1 MPPKIPYF
9 PSLWELP
16 SLRMRPSCTATTEA
30 FGALISSTNCGA
42 ALAASDPLTASDAA
56 AVGEG
61 AGTEPGTDAAAAF
74 EPLVPA
80 EPAGTALAALAALEP
95 IFALPVTAFAFAV
108 ALEADVGSSE
118 PHATCLPVTGK
129 RASTRPVS
137 VAITDLG

>member
-1 MPPKIPYF
+1 MSRKITYL

-80 EPAGTALAALAALEP
+80 EPPAAAAAALEP

-118 PHATCLPVTGK
+118 PHATCLHVTGK

-137 VAITDLG
+137 VAI